1 MRYKLQTIDSQ
12 IVLKVSKTM
21 INKKTI
27 YWSLFGIIAVFGLY
41 FLGNNNPISMEFIV
55 TQNGFLKEFIAEN
68 PISSILITTA
78 ILTIT
83 IALMGFASPV
93 CILSG
98 FYFGFYTGLAIAIIG
113 ETIGAMIV
121 FLYGRYLFKSFFLR
135 KLGDRFKEI
144 TIKLG
149 VTTASFYYEGPEKFV
164 IYQKQLDETF
174 NPVAS
179 VVMKQE
185 SKEVFMV
192 VVFIPGAKRD
202 KQLNCI
208 PFNQNI
214 LKAGNMIFLNLA
226 SKQVA
231 FRLGQEYAEL
241 DSQQKTTLEVQK
253 IDHPGFIQKDLIL
266 EKGKLKVFRSIF
278 LKKPKEENATLVIF
292 YPYITNGG
300 SKNKKTKHS
309 FHVIPVKF

>member
-1 MRYKLQTIDSQ
+1 MQTIDSQ

-68 PISSILITTA
+68 PIYSILITTS

-135 KLGDRFKEI
+135 KLGDRFKKI
-144 TIKLG
+144 KDGFNSNAISYLLFIRVIGGTPFGVQNLLPAIFDMRMRDYFIATIFG
-149 VTTASFYYEGPEKFV
+149 VVPWAYILVSIGSGINDIVEAKEFDSSMLLNPSYLVPIFIV
-164 IYQKQLDETF
+164 AAIVLIPAIYKII
-174 NPVAS
+174 
-179 VVMKQE
+179 K
-185 SKEVFMV
+185 
-192 VVFIPGAKRD
+192 KR
-202 KQLNCI
+202 
-208 PFNQNI
+208 
-214 LKAGNMIFLNLA
+214 FL
-226 SKQVA
+226 S
-231 FRLGQEYAEL
+231 
-241 DSQQKTTLEVQK
+241 
-253 IDHPGFIQKDLIL
+253 
-266 EKGKLKVFRSIF
+266 
-278 LKKPKEENATLVIF
+278 
-292 YPYITNGG
+292 
-300 SKNKKTKHS
+300 
-309 FHVIPVKF
+309 